1 MWLRLS
7 LAVLLTATTAR
18 AAWPPPQ
25 PASLEL
31 TVRENAGIART
42 NEVIRSGLPLPRSL
56 NVQSTTGLAVVD
68 GLGQLV
74 PAQFRILA
82 RWNAGLS
89 VTTAPIQWLLVIF
102 PSTVPANQS
111 ATYRLVFDGSAGANP
126 APQTP
131 LSISQNGN
139 QVTVNTGAATFVLG
153 GGAGALFD
161 EVSLSTGTRLVSGSA
176 LTGRA
181 NSTNFGHS
189 TTRRVFVEHSG
200 PLSAAVVIDGAY
212 DLPATGSLTPG
223 VLGSG
228 RRYLFSAGSPVA
240 VVRQSMAWEGT
251 HCERGEIACNGAPN
265 GVRVEQ
271 VRDAISLDL
280 AYPAAATAVGAF
292 NVTTT
297 GPVAATQTAS
307 VRQHLRQARL
317 DPQALTVNLPGMA
330 TVNGARADGGLLAL
344 SSNISNLGAVAVAL
358 QQMHRYE
365 PQALRVLSDGRLAI
379 DLVDTADFGG
389 GSAWLG
395 ARQGLFGTF
404 ALGVLPS
411 GPSRATLDRQLWA
424 PLNRPLHAWPQPEW
438 LAASEAV
445 EEFPVG
451 ALANDF
457 TGYDAKASG
466 IHATTMQEIDAR
478 GLAGIMTFGVY
489 PRNWANPLYSDEI
502 DCGGGDVTPADNWD
516 DPYWCAPWTDYHN
529 TVASIPR
536 FAMRNGQTGWLDDL
550 AAPGALRS
558 LHTQIFQCGPSDNFF
573 YCGQAPAGYGGY
585 RADFNSSHAYLDN
598 LMLHYWLTG
607 DSTIVEI
614 LKRGATTMRN
624 YYCDSRPASAC
635 APTDAPADDF
645 ANVTGRVFV
654 QWHWVF
660 RFVGL
665 ASDDASFLDDYR
677 ANIARQYTLNY
688 AEVLQNNIRYGFLV
702 DGTLQQTI
710 GGPGSYSTDQLWM
723 ASMYDMNLLYRLQRD
738 TNDAPIG
745 SPAVIPSQ
753 AIAAWG
759 RTLMQFGSQ
768 VAAGGNGTA
777 AGTWPNALFF
787 TFTGNRVG
795 GTLTSV
801 TPNQG
806 GGDPNLYD
814 TGKAALT
821 ATMARAADSTGD
833 AGLAALSLDL
843 ARFSWNAAEDDPSPL
858 SKGEGEFFSRL
869 PTAIARISL
878 GLNPPAPAGL
888 VAGATGAT
896 SITVNWTAVPG
907 ATSYQVFRR
916 SAGGGFAQI
925 ATPAVATFTDTVGAN
940 TAHLYRVRAVSATGV
955 SADSNTDLA
964 TAVVFTDDPL
974 VSGTTPVRAAHI
986 TQLRT
991 ASNAVRSLAG
1001 LGAFAFSDAALT
1013 PGVTPIRRAHIID
1026 LRTALDEA
1034 RAALGLPAL
1043 GYTDPSITAGTT
1055 TVRATHIVDLRFW
1068 VR

>member
-1 MWLRLS
+1 MLRRLALS
-7 LAVLLTATTAR
+7 LLVFVTVTNAR

-25 PASLEL
+25 PTSLEL

-42 NEVIRSGLPLPRSL
+42 SEVVRSGVPLPRAL

-68 GLGQLV
+68 SLGQLV

-89 VTTAPIQWLLVIF
+89 VTTAPIQWLLVMF
-102 PSTVPANQS
+102 PATVPANQS
-111 ATYRLVFDGSAGANP
+111 ATYRLVVDGSAGPNP
-126 APQTP
+126 APQAP

-139 QVTVNTGAATFVLG
+139 QITVNTGAATFVLG
-153 GGAGALFD
+153 GTAGALFD
-161 EVSLSTGTRLVSGSA
+161 EVRLSTGTRLVNGST

-181 NSTNFGHS
+181 NLTNFSHS
-189 TTRRVFVEHSG
+189 TSRRVVVEHSG
-200 PLSAAVVIDGAY
+200 PLSAAVIIDGAY
-212 DLPATGSLTPG
+212 DLPALGSLTPG

-240 VVRQSMAWEGT
+240 IVRQSMAWEGT

-280 AYPAAATAVGAF
+280 TF
-292 NVTTT
+292 
-297 GPVAATQTAS
+297 PVAATAIGAFNNTTTGTVAGTQTAA
-307 VRQHLRQARL
+307 VRQLLRQARL

-330 TVNGARADGGLLAL
+330 TVNGTRADGGMLAI
-344 SSNISNLGAVAVAL
+344 SSSLGTVAVAL

-379 DLVDTADFGG
+379 DMVDTADFGG

-395 ARQGLFGTF
+395 ARQGLFATF
-404 ALGVLPS
+404 ALAALPT
-411 GPSRATLDRQLWA
+411 GPSRSTLDRQVWA

-438 LAASEAV
+438 FAASEAV
-445 EEFPVG
+445 DEFPVG

-457 TGYDAKASG
+457 TGYDAKATA
-466 IHATTMQEIDAR
+466 IHDNTMEETDAR
-478 GLAGIMTFGVY
+478 GLQGIMTFGLY
-489 PRNWANPLYSDEI
+489 PRNWANPLFSDEI
-502 DCGGGDVTPADNWD
+502 DCGGDDVTPADNWD
-516 DPYWCAPWTDYHN
+516 DPYWCATWTDYHN
-529 TVASIPR
+529 TVATIPR
-536 FAMRNGQTGWLDDL
+536 LAMRNTQTAWLDDL

-558 LHTQIFQCGPSDNFF
+558 LHTQLFQCGPNDNFF

-607 DSTIVEI
+607 DSTIVDI
-614 LKRGATTMRN
+614 LKRGATSMRN

-635 APTDAPADDF
+635 APTDAPSDDF

-677 ANIARQYTLNY
+677 ANIARQFTLNY
-688 AEVLQNNIRYGFLV
+688 AEVLQNNVRYGFLV
-702 DGTLQQTI
+702 DGTEQQTI
-710 GGPGSYSTDQLWM
+710 DGPGHYSTDQLWM
-723 ASMYDMNLLYRLQRD
+723 ASLYDMNLLYRLQRD

-753 AIAAWG
+753 VIAAWG

-768 VAAGGNGTA
+768 VAVGGDGSA

-787 TFTGNRVG
+787 SFAGNRIG

-801 TPNQG
+801 TPNQTG
-806 GGDPNLYD
+806 SDPNLWD

-821 ATMARAADSTGD
+821 ATVARAADSTGD
-833 AGLAALSLDL
+833 AGLAAVSLDL
-843 ARFSWNAAEDDPSPL
+843 ARFSWNAAEADPSPL
-858 SKGEGEFFSRL
+858 SKSEGEFFARL
-869 PTAIARISL
+869 PSAIARISL
-878 GLNPPAPAGL
+878 GINPPAPTGL
-888 VAGATGAT
+888 VATATGAT
-896 SITVNWTAVPG
+896 SITIDWNAVAG
-907 ATSYQVFRR
+907 ATSYQLFRR

-925 ATPAVATFTDTVGAN
+925 ATPAIATFADTVGTDTV
-940 TAHLYRVRAVSATGV
+940 HLYRVRAVSATGT
-955 SADSNTDLA
+955 SADSNADLA
-964 TAVVFTDDPL
+964 ATVVFTDDPL
-974 VSGTTPVRAAHI
+974 VPGVTFAKTAHI
-986 TQLRT
+986 MQLRT
-991 ASNAVRSLAG
+991 ACDAVRSLAG
-1001 LGAFAFSDAALT
+1001 LGAFSFSDPAPT
-1013 PGVTPIRRAHIID
+1013 FIRRAHIVD

-1034 RAALGLPAL
+1034 RAALALPAHV
-1043 GYTDPSITAGTT
+1043 YTDPILTIGTT
-1055 TVRATHIVDLRFW
+1055 PIRTAHITDLRNG